1 MKVKSTI
8 TNLTKG
14 DLVNLIS
21 TASYGSQWLDFQYDR
36 TKCPDVRPND
46 CAEDIAAKILLAG
59 ETIEFVDYNAEEP
72 DEIYSSKAHYEADAG
87 IYPISLIDIANG
99 LETALNG
106 GFRNASFS
114 EEEEARESV
123 LNLQTG
129 DLDNGEAE
137 TLMQIIMFNE
147 IIY

>member
-1 MKVKSTI
+1 MKIKSTI
-8 TNLTKG
+8 TNLTQE

-21 TASYGSQWLDFQYDR
+21 TASYGSQWLDFQYDKS
-36 TKCPDVRPND
+36 KCPDVRPND

-59 ETIEFVDYNAEEP
+59 GTIEFIDNYAEEP

-106 GFRNASFS
+106 GFNKASYS
-114 EEEEARESV
+114 EEEDARESV
-123 LNLQTG
+123 FNLQTG

-137 TLMQIIMFNE
+137 TLMQIILFNE

>member
-1 MKVKSTI
+1 MKIKSTI
-8 TNLTKG
+8 TNLTQG

-21 TASYGSQWLDFQYDR
+21 TASYGSQWLDFQYDKS
-36 TKCPDVRPND
+36 KCPDVRPND

-59 ETIEFVDYNAEEP
+59 GTIEFIDNYAEEP
-72 DEIYSSKAHYEADAG
+72 DEIYSSKAHYEVDAG

-106 GFRNASFS
+106 GFNKASYS
-114 EEEEARESV
+114 EEEDARESV
-123 LNLQTG
+123 FNLQTG

-137 TLMQIIMFNE
+137 TLMQIILFNE